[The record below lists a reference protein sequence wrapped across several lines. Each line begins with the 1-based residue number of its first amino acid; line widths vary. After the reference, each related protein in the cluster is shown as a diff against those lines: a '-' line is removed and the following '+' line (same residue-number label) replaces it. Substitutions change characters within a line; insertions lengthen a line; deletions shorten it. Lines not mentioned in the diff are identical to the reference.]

1 MKKLYFVALLM
12 AISFTNLFSAPVDTA
27 ITSRVAV
34 NFYAGRTRMAS
45 DLSQVP
51 QQLVYTAKMM
61 LSGQTDS
68 MDGFRIYNV
77 GSGYVIVS
85 ADDRFVPV
93 LAYSLENNFR
103 MADVPESM
111 VSLLNDY
118 LDEMRSALADN
129 VPVSESIQSKWQ
141 ELSSETVHF
150 TRFGTP
156 VIGPLLTTTW
166 NQSSYYN
173 NLCPVDPE
181 GPNGHVYAG
190 CVATAMAQI
199 IRYWQ
204 YPEHGIGSHTYVAN
218 FESDGYGDYGTQ
230 TANFAAATYN
240 YANMPNSISSSTSLS
255 QQNEVAQLIYHCAV
269 SVDMMFGPSGSGA
282 YSEDVPSS
290 LMNYFGYV
298 GSHHEYRGDYS
309 YVTWM
314 NMLKSSLNDLQP
326 IYYHGS
332 GSGGHAFIFDGYD
345 SEDYFHV
352 NWGWGGYL
360 NDYFQISALTP
371 GTHDYNSG
379 QGAVLGITALT
390 PIIQP
395 DKHSLSFL
403 VEQGT
408 VSEGAP
414 VNVFTNALTEPLT
427 ATATGRFQI
436 SLDSVNYA
444 NTQTLSANGGTLY
457 VRYASSFDA
466 NTDHGYL
473 NLSSGNQNDIISLTG
488 IGYTIRCGAPENLTV
503 TTQDMQNVNIQ
514 WDPANMGLTQQELS
528 WDVEDPSFGTG
539 YGSDYMVTYLHRFCD
554 TDLVAYHGLSL
565 VSIDFY
571 AYPGVTTYK
580 AVVYKGGGYDGISF
594 NSGTQVLA
602 QNIPLNTLAMNSWNT
617 VTLNAPVEIDA
628 SQELWFGIYLEAPGG
643 TYAMPICPVSVPDKS
658 NIYGYHDNNSV
669 FWDRY
674 SDGIRSFCLAGNVED
689 RHQLDHYEVFRDQV
703 SIGTTGSLS
712 MQDHLNGT
720 GTHLYTVVANWLHGC
735 TASAQCYFTN
745 TPHIT
750 AVPGALDFYTSDGFD
765 NRVQKVTLIGNG
777 LTANIQA
784 AVNGNFLIS
793 SDSVQFG
800 TNATFPQM
808 GGTLY
813 AKYVP
818 GTDPSPFESGTVTL
832 QSGSVSA
839 TVPLTGQSCEPCSP
853 PRDLV
858 LSQTDSRMDATW
870 LAPEVNVTN
879 QYPLTWCSSYN
890 MNYGSFTDMKTYL
903 MHRFEPSDLTPY
915 HHKLL
920 KSISFIPHSSVTVY
934 KLVVFQGGSYDGTN
948 YDPGTL
954 VMEQTVDI
962 STLTNN
968 EWNTVALS
976 TPVVI
981 NAREELWYGIYLE
994 APVGN
999 YPYRVGT
1006 PYVAHKGSISKSLT
1020 SYPYNWS
1027 EYSSTYSFSLNAT
1040 VEDAPRSCVL
1050 YQIDRNEEF
1059 VSNTNDTHYSD
1070 YLTQD
1075 NLYHYTVWS
1084 VWNDGCRAAVR
1095 ESILMT
1101 GLCSHDGESTTL
1113 EVCDS
1118 CIWNGTRY
1126 TTSGTYY
1133 HAWLNGG
1140 CTQVDTLYLTV
1151 HYSMPHEEYLPI
1163 CVNDFPFYY
1172 GDTVFEVGTP
1182 AYSVHQFHY
1191 TTIYGCDSTVTLHLV
1206 VSEPQHLS
1214 TSAEA
1219 NHSYTWYDST
1229 YTESGTY
1236 THSHLGMNG
1245 CVQVDTLYLTIHP
1258 ASSTDVYATVC
1269 GEYTWNENTYTVS
1282 GDYVQTFSDI
1292 HGADSTVT
1300 LHLIV
1305 HQPDN
1310 QITTVVAQNPYLWHD
1325 SLYSASG
1332 YYTYEHEDV
1341 NGCEQV
1347 DTLHLI
1353 ICTPNSGDTTAF
1365 ACDSFDWYEYTGL
1378 TQSGDYERIFTNVAG
1393 CDSVVT
1399 LHLTVAHTTYGTET
1413 ISACDTFIWYGEIF
1427 TTSGD
1432 YIRTLLNAMGCDS
1445 IVTLHLTIKHK
1456 TYGPNLVETVC
1467 ENYMWNGVIYTE
1479 SGDYEQVFTNSVGCD
1494 SVVALHLTVVT
1505 PPEMSYILGEASI
1518 CRYQDATYEYNTS
1531 NSNYH
1536 YKWFK
1541 NNELWQE
1548 NVSSVH
1554 LNESMAGNVLLTMHV
1569 SDFADACE
1577 ASTSLLVS
1585 VQQGV
1590 VPARAEIRRKPNSNI
1605 LICQPVTSEYGE
1617 VHYRWG
1623 YTHRGSSYE
1632 HVLSG
1637 DRNYC
1642 QFDLGIDTVNYLYWV
1657 ETFIRSG
1664 GDECVTRSYYG
1675 EDINTTVPGLE
1686 RAKVNAY
1693 MSDGQIVLS
1702 VSALSQENVNAE
1714 LYSTA
1719 GSKLLHKNY
1728 GRTDT
1733 VSDLIPVNVSQGV
1746 YVLKV
1751 MVGQEVYLFKLLKI

>member
-12 AISFTNLFSAPVDTA
+12 AISFTHLFAAPVDTA
-27 ITSRVAV
+27 TTCRVAV
-34 NFYAGRTRMAS
+34 NFYAGRTRLGL
-45 DLSQVP
+45 DRSQIP
-51 QQLVYTAKMM
+51 QQLIYTGK
-61 LSGQTDS
+61 LKISGQTDS
-68 MDGFRIYNV
+68 LDGFRIYNV

-85 ADDRFVPV
+85 TDDRFVPV
-93 LAYSLENNFR
+93 LAYSLENNFC

-111 VSLLNDY
+111 IGLLDDY
-118 LDEMRSALADN
+118 LGEMRSALADN
-129 VPVSESIQSKWQ
+129 MAASESIQSKWL
-141 ELSSETVHF
+141 ELSSETAHY

-173 NLCPVDPE
+173 NFCPVDPE
-181 GPNGHVYAG
+181 GPNGHTYAG

-204 YPEHGIGSHTYVAN
+204 YPEHGIGSHTYVAD
-218 FESDGYGDYGTQ
+218 FEFDGYGDYGTQ

-240 YANMPNSISSSTSLS
+240 YANMPNSINSYTPLA

-269 SVDMMFGPSGSGA
+269 SVDMKFSISGSGA
-282 YSEDVPSS
+282 YSEDVPSA

-298 GSHHEYRGDYS
+298 GSHHEYRDYYS
-309 YVTWM
+309 DSVWLD
-314 NMLKSSLNDLQP
+314 MLKTSLNDLQP

-360 NDYFQISALTP
+360 NDYFLITALTP
-371 GTHDYNSG
+371 GTHDYNYG
-379 QGAVLGITALT
+379 HGAVLGITALT
-390 PIIQP
+390 PILQA
-395 DKHSLSFL
+395 DKHSMSFL

-408 VSEGAP
+408 VSEGVP
-414 VNVFTNALTEPLT
+414 VSVFTNALSEPLT
-427 ATATGRFQI
+427 ATVTGNFQI

-444 NTQTLSANGGTLY
+444 NTLTFNASGGGLY
-457 VRYASSFDA
+457 VRYISSFDA
-466 NTDHGYL
+466 ITDHGSLY
-473 NLSSGNQNDIISLTG
+473 LSSGDMADTISLAG
-488 IGYTIRCGAPENLTV
+488 GGYTIRCGAPENLV
-503 TTQDMQNVNIQ
+503 VNTQDFQHVNIH
-514 WDPANMGLTQQELS
+514 WDPASMGLTQQRLS
-528 WDVEDPSFGTG
+528 WGVEDPSFGSG
-539 YGSDYMVTYLHRFCD
+539 FGSEYQVTYLHRYCD
-554 TDLVAYHGLSL
+554 TDLVAFHGLSL

-571 AYPGVTTYK
+571 AYSGVTRYK
-580 AVVYKGGGYDGISF
+580 AVVYKGGYYDGLSYH
-594 NSGTQVLA
+594 SGTQVCS
-602 QNIPLNTLAMNSWNT
+602 QIIPLNTLTMNSWNT
-617 VTLNAPVEIDA
+617 VTLNTPVEIDA

-643 TYAMPICPVSVPDKS
+643 TYAMPLCQVSAPNKS
-658 NIYGYHDNNSV
+658 NIYGYHENNSV
-669 FWDRY
+669 FWDYY
-674 SDGIRSFCLAGNVED
+674 SNGVYSFCLAGNVED

-703 SIGTTGSLS
+703 PIGTTSSLS
-712 MQDHLNGT
+712 MQDNLNGA
-720 GTHLYTVVANWLHGC
+720 GTHLYTVTANWSNGC
-735 TASAQCYFTN
+735 TASAQRYYSNVPQIIT
-745 TPHIT
+745 TPE
-750 AVPGALDFYTSDGFD
+750 ALDFYTHGGLD
-765 NRVQKVTLIGNG
+765 NRTQKVEIVGNG
-777 LTANIQA
+777 LSANIQA
-784 AVNGNFLIS
+784 TVSGNFLIS
-793 SDSVQFG
+793 VDSVQFG
-800 TNATFPQM
+800 TNASFPPA

-813 AKYVP
+813 VKY
-818 GTDPSPFESGTVTL
+818 TSSFIFSPFEAGTVTL
-832 QSGSVSA
+832 QSGSVFA

-853 PRDLV
+853 PRNLV
-858 LSQTDSRMDATW
+858 LSQTDSRMDAAW
-870 LAPEVNVTN
+870 LAPEV
-879 QYPLTWCSSYN
+879 
-890 MNYGSFTDMKTYL
+890 
-903 MHRFEPSDLTPY
+903 
-915 HHKLL
+915 
-920 KSISFIPHSSVTVY
+920 
-934 KLVVFQGGSYDGTN
+934 
-948 YDPGTL
+948 
-954 VMEQTVDI
+954 
-962 STLTNN
+962 
-968 EWNTVALS
+968 
-976 TPVVI
+976 
-981 NAREELWYGIYLE
+981 
-994 APVGN
+994 
-999 YPYRVGT
+999 
-1006 PYVAHKGSISKSLT
+1006 
-1020 SYPYNWS
+1020 
-1027 EYSSTYSFSLNAT
+1027 
-1040 VEDAPRSCVL
+1040 DAPRSCVS

-1059 VSNTNDTHYSD
+1059 VSNTNVTHYSD

-1075 NLYHYTVWS
+1075 DLYHYTVWS

-1101 GLCSHDGESTTL
+1101 GVCSHDGESTTL

-1133 HAWLNGG
+1133 HVWLNGG

-1163 CVNDFPFYY
+1163 CVNDLPFTY
-1172 GDTVFEVGTP
+1172 GDMIFDVGTP
-1182 AYSVHQFHY
+1182 AYSEHQFHY

-1206 VSEPQHLS
+1206 ISEPQHQS

-1236 THSHLGMNG
+1236 THAHLGING

-1258 ASSTDVYATVC
+1258 ASSTDIYATVC
-1269 GEYTWNENTYTVS
+1269 EEYTWNESTYTVS
-1282 GDYVQTFSDI
+1282 GDYVQIFSDI

-1305 HQPDN
+1305 HQP
-1310 QITTVVAQNPYLWHD
+1310 QHQSTTVVAQNPYMWHG

-1332 YYTYEHEDV
+1332 YYTYGHEDV
-1341 NGCEQV
+1341 NGCDQV

-1353 ICTPNSGDTTAF
+1353 ICTPNAGDTTAF

-1378 TQSGDYERIFTNVAG
+1378 TQSGDYERVFTNVGG

-1399 LHLTVAHTTYGTET
+1399 LHLTVAHTTYGSET
-1413 ISACDTFIWYGEIF
+1413 ILACDLYVWNGETFYV
-1427 TTSGD
+1427 SGD
-1432 YIRTLLNAMGCDS
+1432 YVRTLMNAMGCDS
-1445 IVTLHLTIKHK
+1445 IVTLHLMIKPK
-1456 TYGPNLVETVC
+1456 TYGPTLVKTVC
-1467 ENYMWNGVIYTE
+1467 ENYMWNGVLYTE

-1494 SVVALHLTVVT
+1494 SIVGLHLTVMT

-1518 CRYQDATYEYNTS
+1518 CRYQDAAYVYNTS
-1531 NSNYH
+1531 NPNYQ
-1536 YKWFK
+1536 YKWYK

-1548 NVSSVH
+1548 DVPSVH
-1554 LNESMAGNVLLTMHV
+1554 LNESMAGNVLLEMHV

-1590 VPARAEIRRKPNSNI
+1590 APAPAEIRRKPNSNI

-1623 YTHRGSSYE
+1623 YTHRSSSYE

-1637 DRNYC
+1637 DRTYC

-1657 ETFIRSG
+1657 ETFIYSG

-1675 EDINTTVPGLE
+1675 EDINTAVLDQE

-1693 MSDGQIVLS
+1693 MTDGQIVLS
-1702 VSALSQENVNAE
+1702 VSAQSPEIVSAV
-1714 LYSTA
+1714 LYNTA
-1719 GSKLLHKNY
+1719 GSKLLHRSY

-1733 VSDLIPVNVSQGV
+1733 VSDIIPANVSQGV